1 MKKMSFI
8 LLLIV
13 SLFVLAGCGV
23 SGINFGYAGTNR
35 DGRMSY
41 TYLSFNSSEK
51 HTVELSAG
59 DTLTLD
65 IAAEVLEGNLVFK
78 VLNPDN
84 EEIWSLDTD
93 EDVNQTA
100 EVSVDESG
108 LYNLVVEGD
117 QTKGNFKLKWEN

>member
-1 MKKMSFI
+1 MKNLSFI
-8 LLLIV
+8 FLLIV

-35 DGRMSY
+35 DGNMSY

-51 HTVELSAG
+51 HTVELSSG
-59 DTLTLD
+59 VTLSLD
-65 IAAEVLEGNLVFK
+65 VSAEVLEGDLEFK

-84 EEIWSLDTD
+84 EVIWSLAAE

-100 EVSVDESG
+100 EVSVEESG
-108 LYNLVVEGD
+108 FYNLVVEGI